1 MSFNLRIYIKP
12 PRLRAILGA
21 FLLLKDPSKSPR
33 QGRLSF
39 PVKTLR
45 QPLERSKA
53 LPLMGERGEGL
64 LGVGSLFPENHIHQ
78 CGDVGNRDL
87 MVAVHVGCVAVIES
101 GGVFAEDDVDECSHI
116 GNGHLAVAVHI
127 TH

>member
-12 PRLRAILGA
+12 PRLRAVLGA
-21 FLLLKDPSKSPR
+21 FLLPKDPSKSPR

-64 LGVGSLFPENHIHQ
+64 LGVGLYFPRITFTS
-78 CGDVGNRDL
+78 
-87 MVAVHVGCVAVIES
+87 AVTSAIVI
-101 GGVFAEDDVDECSHI
+101 
-116 GNGHLAVAVHI
+116 
-127 TH
+127 